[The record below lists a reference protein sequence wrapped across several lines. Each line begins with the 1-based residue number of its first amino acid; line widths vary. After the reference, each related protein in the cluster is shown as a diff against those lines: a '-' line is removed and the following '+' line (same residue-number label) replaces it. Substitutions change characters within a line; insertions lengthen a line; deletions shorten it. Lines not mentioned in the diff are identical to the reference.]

1 MRALTVLPGVAGSG
15 EVTEVPEPDPSE
27 GRVLVETLAIG
38 VCGTDREILAGLYG
52 EAPPGSERLVLGHE
66 SIGRV
71 LEAPDGV
78 GVQPGDLVV
87 GIVRRPDPVPC
98 GNCAVGEWDM
108 CRNGLYTEHGI
119 KALPGFARQRYRA
132 DPEGLVVVDPALGD
146 LGVLLEPTSVVA
158 KAWEHIERIGNRAL
172 WQPHRVLVTGAGAIG
187 LLGALL
193 GVQRDLDVH
202 VVDLVTDGPKPRL
215 VESLGATYH
224 STPVADLNL
233 APDVVLEATGVGA
246 VIADVLGNSG
256 RNAVVC
262 LAGVSAPGRKV
273 GLDLG
278 ALNREWVLE
287 NDAVFGTVNANRRHY
302 EQAAH
307 ALASADTE
315 WLAGLLTRR
324 LPLESYREA
333 LDPRP
338 DDVKTVVSF

>member
-15 EVTEVPEPDPSE
+15 DVTNIPEPDPSE

-38 VCGTDREILAGLYG
+38 VCGTDREILAGEYG

-78 GVQPGDLVV
+78 GVEPGDLVV

-98 GNCAVGEWDM
+98 SNCAVGEWDM
-108 CRNGLYTEHGI
+108 CRNGQYTEHGI
-119 KALPGFARQRYRA
+119 KALHGFARQRYRA
-132 DPEGLVVVDPALGD
+132 DPEGLVRVDPALGD

-158 KAWEHIERIGNRAL
+158 KAWEHIERIGSRAH
-172 WQPHRVLVTGAGAIG
+172 WQPQRVLVTGAGAIG

-193 GVQRDLDVH
+193 GG
-202 VVDLVTDGPKPRL
+202 T
-215 VESLGATYH
+215 
-224 STPVADLNL
+224 
-233 APDVVLEATGVGA
+233 
-246 VIADVLGNSG
+246 G

-262 LAGVSAPGRKV
+262 LAGISAPGRKV
-273 GLDLG
+273 ALDLG

-307 ALASADTE
+307 ALAQADND
-315 WLAGLLTRR
+315 WLAGMLTRR
-324 LPLESYREA
+324 VPLESYAEA
-333 LDPRP
+333 LETRK
-338 DDVKTVVSF
+338 DDVKTVVAF